1 MSIDNLF
8 NIVVDVSRA
17 TLTSDDYGAQA
28 KAWATVFEGL
38 PGRLQR
44 KKAIEQVSFD
54 RQTVWS
60 DFNFYTEPDAPIQ
73 NADRIVYDSR
83 TFEIKGFDN
92 ANQANVFMKV
102 DLLEIK

>member
-1 MSIDNLF
+1 MIDNLY
-8 NIVVDVSRA
+8 NITVDVSRA
-17 TLTSDDYGAQA
+17 TVTNDDYGAQA

-44 KKAIEQVSFD
+44 KRANEQVSFD

-60 DFNFYTEPDAPIQ
+60 DFSFYTKVSAPIQ

-83 TFEIKGFDN
+83 TFEVKGTDN
-92 ANQANVFMKV
+92 ANQMGVFMKV
-102 DLLEIK
+102 DLLEIV

>member
-1 MSIDNLF
+1 MSIENLF

-17 TLTSDDYGAQA
+17 TVTSGTYGEQA
-28 KAWATVFEGL
+28 KAWATVFENL

-44 KKAIEQVSFD
+44 KKATEQVSFD

-60 DFNFYTEPDAPIQ
+60 DFNFYTEPTAPIE
-73 NADRIVYDSR
+73 NADRILYDSR

-92 ANQANVFMKV
+92 ANQMNVFMKV

>member
-1 MSIDNLF
+1 MSINNLF
-8 NIVVDVSRA
+8 NITVDVSRA
-17 TLTSDDYGAQA
+17 TVTNDDYGAQA

-44 KKAIEQVSFD
+44 KKATEQVSFD

-60 DFNFYTEPDAPIQ
+60 DFNFYTEPSAPIE

-83 TFEIKGFDN
+83 TFEVKGNDN
-92 ANQANVFMKV
+92 ANQIDLFMKV